1 MNRGR
6 HKKKK
11 IIRKATCEDILNY
24 INSMEGYD
32 AFFNFKNNTQYWFNP
47 YFLINEQGTTSK
59 IHPTSCHTNIR

>member
-6 HKKKK
+6 HRKKK

-32 AFFNFKNNTQYWFNP
+32 AFFNFKNNIQYWFNP
-47 YFLINEQGTTSK
+47 YFLINEQRK
-59 IHPTSCHTNIR
+59 A

>member
-6 HKKKK
+6 HRKKK

-32 AFFNFKNNTQYWFNP
+32 TFFNFKNNTQYWFNP
-47 YFLINEQGTTSK
+47 YFLMNEQRETQKTKRTSS
-59 IHPTSCHTNIR
+59 H

>member
-11 IIRKATCEDILNY
+11 IIRKATYEDILNY
-24 INSMEGYD
+24 INSIEGHD

-47 YFLINEQGTTSK
+47 YFLMNEQRTTSK
-59 IHPTSCHTNIR
+59 IRPTSSH